1 MRIFK
6 AESLWMDLHASGI
19 EQIRRKANASVES
32 SSQHAEKVEVLSQ
45 LSASHF
51 GAGEAQAS
59 PEIVITQVSGL
70 QYRGP

>member
-6 AESLWMDLHASGI
+6 VESLGIDLHASGI

-32 SSQHAEKVEVLSQ
+32 SSLHAEKVEVLSQ

-51 GAGEAQAS
+51 DPGEAQAS
-59 PEIVITQVSGL
+59 PEIVIAQVSSL